1 VCIPLALELQLTQLE
16 SHDACLAEPSSE
28 LRPGGAAEPT
38 HKLVVV
44 IEDEPDLLEVTS
56 FVLESE
62 GFTVRAAR
70 NGREGLELLRSGV
83 RPGLVLLDMMMPVMG
98 GREFLTEIAKYP
110 ELHAIPIVVLSAD
123 GMTRLPGA
131 TAVLRKPIDLR
142 QLVEVAEQHAAASPA
157 KS

>member
-1 VCIPLALELQLTQLE
+1 MCIPLALELQLTQLE

-62 GFTVRAAR
+62 GFRVQTAK
-70 NGREGLELLRSGV
+70 NGAEALEILRSGTQ
-83 RPGLVLLDMMMPVMG
+83 PELVLLDMMMPVMNG
-98 GREFLTEIAKYP
+98 WEFLEAISRIPTFRN
-110 ELHAIPIVVLSAD
+110 IPIVV
-123 GMTRLPGA
+123 MTAAGSIGVPGA
-131 TAVLRKPIDLR
+131 TAVLRKPFDLGA
-142 QLVEVAEQHAAASPA
+142 LVDVVERHASGNE
-157 KS
+157 